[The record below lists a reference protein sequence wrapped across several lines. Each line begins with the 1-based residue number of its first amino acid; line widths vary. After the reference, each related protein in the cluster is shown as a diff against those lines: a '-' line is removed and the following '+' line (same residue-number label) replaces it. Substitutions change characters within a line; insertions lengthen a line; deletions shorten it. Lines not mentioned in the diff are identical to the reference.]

1 MRPTII
7 PVSLL
12 LWISTAVFLLAGAPL
27 RGLAADIK
35 GEAILVWGTTNSAPP
50 AGKNYKPVDPESL
63 KVLKA
68 LPLKWT
74 HWFEVRRAGF
84 SAAPGVEQ
92 GVTIS
97 DKCQLTVKHLG
108 APSDLEVVLIGKGK
122 EVVRRKQ
129 SLPVGEMLV
138 VGGNAPDATSWLVI
152 IKRLQ

>member
-1 MRPTII
+1 MRPKTI

-12 LWISTAVFLLAGAPL
+12 LWISTTVLLLAGAPL
-27 RGLAADIK
+27 RALAADIQ

-50 AGKNYKPVDPESL
+50 AGKSYKPVDEECL
-63 KVLKA
+63 RKLKA
-68 LPLKWT
+68 LPLKWS
-74 HWFEVRRAGF
+74 HWYEVRRARF

-97 DKCQLTVKHLG
+97 DKCQLTVKNLSAH
-108 APSDLEVVLIGKGK
+108 SDLEVVLIGKGK

-138 VGGNAPDATSWLVI
+138 VGGNAPDSTSWLVI